1 MVDPTEGEFPVIPKT
16 PNKLMIKEK
25 SEVPRRTG
33 FENLITDDG
42 IEMVTHTKM
51 VKNKDGF

>member
-1 MVDPTEGEFPVIPKT
+1 MIDPTEGEFPVIPKT

-42 IEMVTHTKM
+42 IEMFNHTKM
-51 VKNKDGF
+51 VKKQHGF

>member
-1 MVDPTEGEFPVIPKT
+1 MVDPTEGEFPVIPAT

-42 IEMVTHTKM
+42 IEMVTHSKM
-51 VKNKDGF
+51 VKIKDGF

>member
-1 MVDPTEGEFPVIPKT
+1 MVDPTEGEFPVIPAT

-42 IEMVTHTKM
+42 IEMVTH
-51 VKNKDGF
+51 